1 MNLNDKTKYHGYFC
15 KKYKLLPLIQIIP
28 QESGAK
34 ILSACKCHKQ
44 YENIETFIKNKSLK
58 DKIDFNEISKEPIN
72 ELESDFNIDIKT
84 IKSKYEEAK
93 KDLFESSTE
102 FKNKLINLF
111 EYKLKEVN
119 ELFNKY
125 MLNNNSIIQIIE
137 QLIKSYEL
145 INDNPSNIQNLSNNY
160 IFDN

>member
-1 MNLNDKTKYHGYFC
+1 MMDISAKN
-15 KKYKLLPLIQIIP
+15 
-28 QESGAK
+28 SGAK

-102 FKNKLINLF
+102 LNYKLINLF

-119 ELFNKY
+119 NY
-125 MLNNNSIIQIIE
+125 
-137 QLIKSYEL
+137 L
-145 INDNPSNIQNLSNNY
+145 INIC
-160 IFDN
+160 

>member
-1 MNLNDKTKYHGYFC
+1 MNLNDKTKYDGYFC
-15 KKYKLLPLIQIIP
+15 KKCKLIPLIQIIP

-34 ILSACKCHKQ
+34 ILSVYKYHKQ

-125 MLNNNSIIQIIE
+125 MLNNNYIIQVIE
-137 QLIKSYEL
+137 QLIKSL
-145 INDNPSNIQNLSNNY
+145 N
-160 IFDN
+160 

>member
-1 MNLNDKTKYHGYFC
+1 MNLIDKSKYDGYFC
-15 KKYKLLPLIQIIP
+15 KKCKLIPLIQIIP

-34 ILSACKCHKQ
+34 ILSACICHKQ

-58 DKIDFNEISKEPIN
+58 DKIDFNEISKEPLN

-102 FKNKLINLF
+102 FKNKLIN
-111 EYKLKEVN
+111 
-119 ELFNKY
+119 
-125 MLNNNSIIQIIE
+125 
-137 QLIKSYEL
+137 
-145 INDNPSNIQNLSNNY
+145 
-160 IFDN
+160 

>member
-1 MNLNDKTKYHGYFC
+1 MNLNDKTKYDGYFC
-15 KKYKLLPLIQIIP
+15 KKCKLIPLIQIIP
-28 QESGAK
+28 QENDAK

-58 DKIDFNEISKEPIN
+58 DKIDFNEISKEPLN

-102 FKNKLINLF
+102 FKNKLIN
-111 EYKLKEVN
+111 
-119 ELFNKY
+119 
-125 MLNNNSIIQIIE
+125 
-137 QLIKSYEL
+137 
-145 INDNPSNIQNLSNNY
+145 
-160 IFDN
+160 